1 MIEQRDLLRKL
12 YAKTLMMDEDVL
24 ESSEDVHDVFMPK
37 MLQIIEE
44 NLSNRNFTIKVLTD
58 KLNMS
63 QPTLYRKVKQKTGL
77 SIIEVIHG
85 VRMSKAASIIMSRR
99 YSSLTEVAE
108 MVGYDSMIS
117 FRKQFV
123 AQFGVLPS
131 KYMEEKMRK

>member
-1 MIEQRDLLRKL
+1 MR
-12 YAKTLMMDEDVL
+12 
-24 ESSEDVHDVFMPK
+24 
-37 MLQIIEE
+37 IISYE
-44 NLSNRNFTIKVLTD
+44 NIRYPFF
-58 KLNMS
+58 
-63 QPTLYRKVKQKTGL
+63 LYRKVKQKTGL

-85 VRMSKAASIIMSRR
+85 VRMSKAASIIMSGR

>member
-1 MIEQRDLLRKL
+1 MQ
-12 YAKTLMMDEDVL
+12 KTLFSKHFITVAAIILLSITILGAVL
-24 ESSEDVHDVFMPK
+24 LAFATQYFKH
-37 MLQIIEE
+37 
-44 NLSNRNFTIKVLTD
+44 
-58 KLNMS
+58 

-85 VRMSKAASIIMSRR
+85 VRMSKAASIIMSGR

>member
-1 MIEQRDLLRKL
+1 
-12 YAKTLMMDEDVL
+12 
-24 ESSEDVHDVFMPK
+24 
-37 MLQIIEE
+37 
-44 NLSNRNFTIKVLTD
+44 
-58 KLNMS
+58 
-63 QPTLYRKVKQKTGL
+63 
-77 SIIEVIHG
+77 
-85 VRMSKAASIIMSRR
+85 MSKAASIIMSRR